1 MIAQARPVAEMISIE
16 VDGIAM
22 DVPKNSMII
31 EATDRAGISIPR
43 FCYHPKLSIAANCRM
58 CLVDVEKAPKPLP
71 ACATPVMEGMKVYT
85 RSRRAID
92 AQHAVME
99 FLLINHP
106 LDCPICDQGGE
117 CELQDL
123 AMGYGRSV
131 SRFTERKRVIKDKNV
146 GPLIQTDMTRCIHCT
161 RCVRFL
167 EEVAGT
173 SEMGGT
179 GRGDQLE
186 IGTCIERS
194 IDSEMSGNII
204 DLCPVGA
211 LTNKPFLFSARA
223 WELRA
228 LPSIAAHDGLGSCLY
243 YHSLRGKILRAVPA
257 ENEQINESWLSDRD
271 RYSHFGLYSNDRV
284 LAPRVRKND
293 QWHEVSW
300 EEGLTA
306 AAQALGSVTEKHGAS
321 ALGILMSAGALTE
334 EYFLAQRLAR
344 GLGCQNIDHRL
355 REQDFRD
362 DAAQPTAPVFQASVT
377 ELEQAGA
384 ILLVGSNIRHE
395 APILGHR
402 VRKAWRAGASISAL
416 NPLDWNFHFE
426 TGQKIIAAP
435 QHMVR
440 ELAAIA
446 KAAAEATES
455 DLPEYLASLSDKVV
469 TSEVHGEIFRLLIEA
484 ELSVLVVGQL
494 GMCHPDAACLRQ
506 LAAWIAHATN
516 SRLNLLPHGG
526 NPVGAWLAGAV
537 PHRGPGGE
545 VIEPGLNAREMLQQP
560 RKGYLLWDFEPDFD
574 TSNPSL
580 AQQALGA
587 AEKVVAVAS
596 FATKQLAELADVI
609 LPLAP
614 WAESEGTVHN
624 LNGEARQIRPAG
636 RISGASKPGWKIL
649 RRLGAELGL
658 DGFDQVDLDEIR
670 QQMESAL
677 AGVATA
683 EELSE
688 LTAKPAAKGLYRV
701 GEVPMYGLDALCR
714 RGDAL
719 QQSTHADSAFVGIN
733 PADATAL
740 KLEDGKAAT
749 IDQGGESVELT
760 VRVSNDVP
768 QGAAWVRSST
778 CSSRELGDSI
788 GLITVR
794 RKDPGSGGSD

>member
-1 MIAQARPVAEMISIE
+1 
-16 VDGIAM
+16 
-22 DVPKNSMII
+22 
-31 EATDRAGISIPR
+31 
-43 FCYHPKLSIAANCRM
+43 
-58 CLVDVEKAPKPLP
+58 
-71 ACATPVMEGMKVYT
+71 
-85 RSRRAID
+85 
-92 AQHAVME
+92 
-99 FLLINHP
+99 
-106 LDCPICDQGGE
+106 
-117 CELQDL
+117 
-123 AMGYGRSV
+123 
-131 SRFTERKRVIKDKNV
+131 
-146 GPLIQTDMTRCIHCT
+146 
-161 RCVRFL
+161 
-167 EEVAGT
+167 
-173 SEMGGT
+173 
-179 GRGDQLE
+179 
-186 IGTCIERS
+186 
-194 IDSEMSGNII
+194 
-204 DLCPVGA
+204 
-211 LTNKPFLFSARA
+211 
-223 WELRA
+223 
-228 LPSIAAHDGLGSCLY
+228 
-243 YHSLRGKILRAVPA
+243 
-257 ENEQINESWLSDRD
+257 
-271 RYSHFGLYSNDRV
+271 
-284 LAPRVRKND
+284 
-293 QWHEVSW
+293 
-300 EEGLTA
+300 
-306 AAQALGSVTEKHGAS
+306 VTEKHGAS

-384 ILLVGSNIRHE
+384 MLLVGSNIRHE

-446 KAAAEATES
+446 KAVAEATES
-455 DLPEYLASLSDKVV
+455 DLPEYLASLTDKVV
-469 TSEVHGEIFRLLIEA
+469 TGEVHGEISRLLTTA

-596 FATKQLAELADVI
+596 FATNQLAELADVI

-658 DGFDQVDLDEIR
+658 DGFDQVGLDEIR

-677 AGVATA
+677 AGEATA